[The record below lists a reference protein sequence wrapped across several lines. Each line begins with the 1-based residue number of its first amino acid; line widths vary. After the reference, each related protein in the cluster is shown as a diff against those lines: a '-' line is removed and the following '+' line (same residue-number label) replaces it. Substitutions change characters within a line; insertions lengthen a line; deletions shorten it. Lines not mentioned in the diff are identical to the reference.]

1 MNIGER
7 FRAAARSL
15 MLLCT
20 TFRSLSL
27 FDSQAD
33 EVAGRKASV
42 HEALSAISEVQL
54 RALFNFHECHDDQIH
69 HSASACKLQGL
80 CVQLQERRTHD
91 GWKLLQN
98 LVRGVVHIVH
108 TATMNDQ

>member
-1 MNIGER
+1 MNTGER
-7 FRAAARSL
+7 FLAAARSL
-15 MLLCT
+15 MLLYT
-20 TFRSLSL
+20 PLTSLSL

-69 HSASACKLQGL
+69 HSGQMEVAAKSGTRCCPYCSYGHDERSVTSDLVCTQIHASVWQK
-80 CVQLQERRTHD
+80 
-91 GWKLLQN
+91 
-98 LVRGVVHIVH
+98 
-108 TATMNDQ
+108 